1 MSFDVCFDMSDKYY
15 AISIAKDEGL
25 RSSVVLALKYLN
37 SVFWDLDNPIY
48 ILNLAFHRFKM
59 MLQSF

>member
-37 SVFWDLDNPIY
+37 SVF
-48 ILNLAFHRFKM
+48 
-59 MLQSF
+59 